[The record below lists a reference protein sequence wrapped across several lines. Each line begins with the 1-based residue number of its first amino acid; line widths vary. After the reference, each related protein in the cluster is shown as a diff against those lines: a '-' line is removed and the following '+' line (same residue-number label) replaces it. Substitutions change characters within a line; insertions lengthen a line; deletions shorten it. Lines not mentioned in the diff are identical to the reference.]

1 MIDHF
6 PAFEFEFE
14 LVALFLTL
22 RDKNGWQWVKTG

>member
-6 PAFEFEFE
+6 PAFEFE

-22 RDKNGWQWVKTG
+22 RDKNGWQWVTTG